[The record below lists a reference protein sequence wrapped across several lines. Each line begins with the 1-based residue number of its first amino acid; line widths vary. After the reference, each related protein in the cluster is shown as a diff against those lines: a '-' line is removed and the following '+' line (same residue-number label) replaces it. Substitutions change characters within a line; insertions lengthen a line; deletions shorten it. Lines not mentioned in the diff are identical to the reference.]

1 MIQTISELLLALKNT
16 YLSQGEL
23 SDTDWG
29 LYTEEIGTFTAG
41 TICYIA
47 DLPEITDDYDE
58 IYPEGVPADGG
69 CISGELLNECVSF
82 CLMHEPDADAEK
94 LLSVL
99 NHYLDYDCF
108 PEMIGQLRQPEV
120 ILIQPV
126 TDKKVLLKIRKAFG
140 LTQPMGE
147 LVSMASHTPCI
158 LTDALSLAEARKI
171 IAEYQ
176 LDAWVTVKL

>member
-1 MIQTISELLLALKNT
+1 MIQTISELLLTLKNT

-23 SDTDWG
+23 TSADWG
-29 LYTEEIGTFTAG
+29 LYTDENGTFTAD
-41 TICYIA
+41 TICHIA
-47 DLPEITDDYDE
+47 ELPEITDDYDE
-58 IYPEGVPADGG
+58 IYPDGVPADGG

-82 CLMHEPDADAEK
+82 CLMYEPDADAEK

-108 PEMIGQLRQPEV
+108 PEMTGQPRQPEV
-120 ILIQPV
+120 ILVQPV

-147 LVSMASHTPCI
+147 LVLMAAHMPCI

-171 IAEYQ
+171 IAEHK
-176 LDAWVTVKL
+176 LESWVTVKI